1 MLPFLFGLLVNF
13 VSDNNLPDRSSIKP
27 ALVVDDSP
35 SISPPIKKELGLIL
49 KEIRVITEKIKEE
62 DDSSGIESDWRF
74 AAMVLDR
81 LCLLFFTVFTIL
93 ATVAVLWAAPH
104 VIVT

>member
-1 MLPFLFGLLVNF
+1 MVEESLIMSTPF
-13 VSDNNLPDRSSIKP
+13 
-27 ALVVDDSP
+27 
-35 SISPPIKKELGLIL
+35 KKELGLIL
-49 KEIRVITEKIKEE
+49 KEIRVITDKIREE
-62 DDSSGIESDWRF
+62 DDSSTVEGDWRF

-93 ATVAVLWAAPH
+93 ATVAVLLTAPH